1 MGLKSVRKRGYHV
14 STNGIGV
21 WVPVAR
27 ADDGILLVSTI
38 ADDPSRRFQP
48 EQVRHLA
55 GSGPQLAYGQQ
66 NVGSPGALDAGRRR
80 RGFHGVQGRS
90 G

>member
-1 MGLKSVRKRGYHV
+1 MRLKSVRKRGYHV

-21 WVPVAR
+21 GMLTGHSGR
-27 ADDGILLVSTI
+27 R
-38 ADDPSRRFQP
+38 DPPDVDHCRRSQP

-55 GSGPQLAYGQQ
+55 GSGPQLACGRQ
-66 NVGSPGALDAGRRR
+66 NGGSPGALDAGRRR
-80 RGFHGVQGRS
+80 RGFHGVQVRS